1 MMHHLLKCSIS
12 LTMPV
17 VLFFA
22 GLATADSLRVG
33 EKQYKNVYVL
43 ESDSLFY
50 VSLPDDGRVL
60 SIRKDNGQEIEV
72 ALSKDDERQQ
82 LYQRW
87 KAKRASDS
95 VSVLPKV
102 GAEDR
107 SADLLR
113 IVSRSKVRLG
123 PYDRVM
129 EYSDKGV
136 PILRLKG
143 EYRPKNSN
151 LQASIRNNI
160 ARMRGGIPEATKNP
174 PGVYPRGSAPGQT
187 FARGR
192 GGGGGFGGG
201 GAGGGGLG
209 GGTGG
214 GGFGGGAGGGGFGGG
229 AGGGGA
235 GGVGGGGAGGAG
247 GGAVFSNIYDLF
259 STIDDASVGE
269 SPATITLQNSF
280 R

>member
-1 MMHHLLKCSIS
+1 MMHHLLKCSVS

-17 VLFFA
+17 ALFFA

-33 EKQYKNVYVL
+33 ETQYKNVYVL

-123 PYDRVM
+123 PYGRVM

-143 EYRPKNSN
+143 EYRPKNSG

-160 ARMRGGIPEATKNP
+160 ARMRGGLPEATKNP
-174 PGVYPRGSAPGQT
+174 LGGYPRGSASGQA

-192 GGGGGFGGG
+192 GGGGGLGG

-209 GGTGG
+209 GGA
-214 GGFGGGAGGGGFGGG
+214 GAGGGG

-235 GGVGGGGAGGAG
+235 GGGGAGGGGAGGGGAGGGGAGAG
-247 GGAVFSNIYDLF
+247 GGAMFSNISQLF
-259 STIDDASVGE
+259 GTIDDASVGE
-269 SPATITLQNSF
+269 SPATITLQNAF